1 MWPAPL
7 FLEVSLAALLGA
19 VLALTVDAAAA
30 DVAGPAVP
38 DPVVTAAVEAAPD
51 GPVEPLI

>member
-7 FLEVSLAALLGA
+7 FLELSLAALLGA